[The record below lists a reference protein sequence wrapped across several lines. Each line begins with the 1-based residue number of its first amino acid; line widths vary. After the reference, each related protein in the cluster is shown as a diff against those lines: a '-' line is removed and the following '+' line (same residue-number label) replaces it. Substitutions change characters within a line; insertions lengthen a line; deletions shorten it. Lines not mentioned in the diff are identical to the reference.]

1 MSTRSPDTIDL
12 KILKDEINPFPF
24 KKKTGQLAA
33 RVRLTSHVGTPRFL
47 AFDVFSHWTAKN
59 RKL

>member
-24 KKKTGQLAA
+24 KKKQGSSLPEF
-33 RVRLTSHVGTPRFL
+33 V
-47 AFDVFSHWTAKN
+47 
-59 RKL
+59 